1 MCGCDGVRDRG
12 CFFPSFFQS
21 PSPPIHPSVV
31 GTAVVYARRFLFD
44 RGLGAVS
51 PPALAA
57 GALFLAAKAEES
69 HVSLAGVVALAA
81 KASGE
86 REGES

>member
-1 MCGCDGVRDRG
+1 MEWDRV
-12 CFFPSFFQS
+12 FSFHFSTTSLTTQS
-21 PSPPIHPSVV
+21 TPSVV

-44 RGLGAVS
+44 RGLDAVA

-69 HVSLAGVVALAA
+69 HVSLAGVVAAAA
-81 KASGE
+81 KAAGE
-86 REGES
+86 RES